1 MNQESECIPRSLLR
15 GKRAYLK
22 MANFLAVEDP
32 LQLAVGIFK
41 PLSLSLLILLYLAG
55 SGLAQSPCIQEVAI
69 GEQKVGPDDSNTSC
83 SSFRPIRSWL
93 GERFVFLP
101 KHKTLQKFGY
111 RNFHI
116 GDDLYKLPEYNEYV
130 GRTAK
135 VVSVREWCDH
145 WDVEFEME
153 DNGERI
159 SAVAGVGGIDGIAPI
174 ADIESARAQWLGK
187 TVWYKK
193 AWLERYDEDT
203 GAVRPVYLKKNARV
217 KVVDIVAGWSHDEP
231 VRFKLRTTDGRQGHT
246 DIAWSGTNSC
256 DYIRAHADTFE
267 TCFFADNPA
276 HSGEAVYKPF
286 ARRSASL
293 RCLDVDRALRSP
305 SL

>member
-1 MNQESECIPRSLLR
+1 M
-15 GKRAYLK
+15 
-22 MANFLAVEDP
+22 M
-32 LQLAVGIFK
+32 K

-55 SGLAQSPCIQEVAI
+55 SGLAQSPCIHEVAI
-69 GEQKVGPDDSNTSC
+69 AEQKVEPDDSHTSC

-116 GDDLYKLPEYNEYV
+116 GDDLYRSPKYGEYV
-130 GRTAK
+130 GRIAR
-135 VVSVREWCDH
+135 VVSVHEWCDH

-153 DNGERI
+153 DNGERV
-159 SAVAGVGGIDGIAPI
+159 SAIAAGGGIDGIAPI
-174 ADIESARAQWLGK
+174 ADIERARAEWLGK
-187 TVWYKK
+187 TLWHKK

-231 VRFKLRTTDGRQGHT
+231 VRFKLITTDGKQGHT

-256 DYIRAHADTFE
+256 DYTRAHAETFE
-267 TCFFADNPA
+267 TSFFAQHPGN
-276 HSGEAVYKPF
+276 SGEGDHQPF

-293 RCLDVDRALRSP
+293 RCLDVDHALRSP